1 VGAAVAMQALALAFT
16 GCLTGCLTGRTYSV
30 NKTQIAPNVQTA
42 TLEDLLKK
50 MSAQY
55 AAVDTLNLKV
65 NITPT
70 EGGAHKGKVHDIPTF
85 AGYILLRKP
94 ADLRVIMLL
103 PYVRSEALD
112 MVSNGKDFT
121 LVIPSGNDRRAVVGS
136 ETSTKSAKGGL
147 YDLRPNDVRV
157 ALQIPPV
164 APEEFVALTLSSRT
178 LVAAHGNVGAIEEP
192 DYDITVLRQKPGDPN
207 PKALERV
214 RVIHISRVTLQPY
227 EQDLYDHDG
236 QVVETIDYGNF
247 QKFGEADYPMNIY
260 IKRPVSEYTLQIDI
274 TKLTLNQ
281 TMDDEQ
287 FKLEIPEGIKVQK
300 M

>member
-1 VGAAVAMQALALAFT
+1 MPALAMA
-16 GCLTGCLTGRTYSV
+16 CTGCLTGRTFLV
-30 NKTQIAPNVQTA
+30 NKTEIAPNVQTA
-42 TLEDLLKK
+42 TLEDMLKK

-70 EGGAHKGKVHDIPTF
+70 EGGAHKGKVREIPTF

-112 MVSNGKDFT
+112 MVSDGKDFT
-121 LVIPSGNDRRAVVGS
+121 LVIPPQNKGVVGS
-136 ETSTKSAKGGL
+136 ETAPKSSKGGL

-192 DYDITVLRQKPGDPN
+192 DYDITVLRQKSGDPN

-247 QKFGEADYPMNIY
+247 QKFGEADYPMSIY
-260 IKRPVSEYTLQIDI
+260 IKRPVSEYTLQIDV

-287 FKLEIPEGIKVQK
+287 FKLEIPEGIKIQK